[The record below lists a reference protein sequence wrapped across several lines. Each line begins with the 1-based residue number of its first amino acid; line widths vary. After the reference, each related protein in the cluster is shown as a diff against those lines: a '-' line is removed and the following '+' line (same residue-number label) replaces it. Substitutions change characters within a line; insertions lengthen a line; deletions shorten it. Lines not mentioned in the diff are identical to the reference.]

1 MEETILETT
10 SGQGKRQLPE
20 QLIPFQFKK
29 GQSGNPSGSS
39 RKQTMKEYARERFL
53 SMTDEEKDKFLDGLS
68 KIDLWKMAEGAPDA
82 RTDMTTKI
90 EAIISPEAKAKANK
104 AISNFLNNK

>member
-1 MEETILETT
+1 METTIKET
-10 SGQGKRQLPE
+10 SGQGGKHLPQ

-39 RKQTMKEYARERFL
+39 KKQSLKQYAKEYLA

-90 EAIISPEAKAKANK
+90 ETVISPEAKAKANE
-104 AISNFLNNK
+104 A